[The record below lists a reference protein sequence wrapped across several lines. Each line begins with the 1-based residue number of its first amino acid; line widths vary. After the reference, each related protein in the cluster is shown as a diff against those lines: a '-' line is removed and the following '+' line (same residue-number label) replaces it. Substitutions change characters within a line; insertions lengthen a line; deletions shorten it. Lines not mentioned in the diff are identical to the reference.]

1 MDPKYLQPLPSEIAA
16 QCAEDK
22 TRLTREEYEE
32 DYQKTIKS
40 LIKQLKDVEGL
51 DISKTMKD
59 QIRQWFLECR

>member
-1 MDPKYLQPLPSEIAA
+1 MDPKYQKPLPSEITA
-16 QCAEDK
+16 QENEDK

-32 DYQKTIKS
+32 DYQKTVKS

>member
-1 MDPKYLQPLPSEIAA
+1 MDPKYKQPLPSEIAA
-16 QCAEDK
+16 QENEDK
-22 TRLTREEYEE
+22 TRMTREEYEE
-32 DYQKTIKS
+32 DYQKTVKA

>member
-1 MDPKYLQPLPSEIAA
+1 MDPKYQKPLPSEIAA
-16 QCAEDK
+16 RDDEDK

-32 DYQKTIKS
+32 DYQETIKA
-40 LIKQLKDVEGL
+40 LIKQLKGVEGL